1 MEKETSC
8 INAIAIIDYV
18 REYKGGDLSGLLQHL
33 DPEIDYLPDPEK
45 FLTDPNNWISCAVIS
60 KLYER
65 ARLILND
72 EMTAFNIAKY
82 AIENLHFGYAQSIIV
97 KAFWS
102 TKKGIINIQKINDKL
117 NRSKNVEIV
126 EMRSN
131 RAIVRLHW
139 HSGMRVTKDICLY
152 NKGTYTHMPRIW
164 GGRPL
169 DLKERCCYFEGAPY
183 CEYHL
188 QWTARNRFH
197 EIYSRFFTS
206 KSVLTETI
214 KEMEKDKK
222 IIEQKY
228 EEVNR
233 LNVELNL
240 KIKQLQAVHETGKA
254 VLSVLDLEKLLTVI
268 MNTLSNVCSIS
279 RAIIMVVNEK
289 EECLEYLHAT
299 GFNGNIP
306 DEILKYKVP
315 LHRVNNILVR
325 VTNTGRS
332 EYVPNVHDSSLRK
345 DNIMLTYGKPA
356 SVYVVPLITRSKV
369 IGVIATDAVDEAGVP
384 IETRNMLEIFSS
396 QIAIAIENARLYH
409 QLQEQMIELR
419 NSYTLL
425 GRAEKLSFLGNV
437 AARLAHEIKNPM
449 TAIGT
454 YIQMLPYKFENEE
467 FRNKFHKIVVE
478 ETNRVNNLLSE
489 IMDLVHT
496 KESKFE
502 LNNVHELIDK
512 IVLLVSTQSK
522 AKNIKVSCQFDPS
535 IGKVWLDY
543 EKMRQVILN
552 LLSNAIDFTPE
563 NGNIEILTKRNNRK
577 GKDEG
582 IQIHITDDGEGI
594 PALNIDKI
602 FDPYFTTK
610 HRSDMHKG
618 TGLGLFISYKNMQ
631 DQGGTIEVKSKVNE
645 GTTFILTLP
654 LRPSKELVG
663 DYRSEN
669 AE

>member
-18 REYKGGDLSGLLQHL
+18 KEHNNGDLSGLLEHL
-33 DPEIDYLPDPEK
+33 DPEIDSLPDPEK
-45 FLTDPNNWISCAVIS
+45 FLMDPNNWISCAVIS
-60 KLYER
+60 KMYER
-65 ARLILND
+65 ARLTLHD
-72 EMTAFNIAKY
+72 EMAAFNMAKY
-82 AIENLHFGYAQSIIV
+82 AIENLNFGYTQKIFI

-102 TKKGIINIQKINDKL
+102 TKKGFINVQKINDKL
-117 NRSKNVEIV
+117 NRSKKVEIV
-126 EMRSN
+126 EMHSN
-131 RAIVRLHW
+131 EAIIRLHW
-139 HSGMRVTKDICLY
+139 HSGMHVSKDICLY
-152 NKGTYTHMPRIW
+152 NQGTYTHMPRIW

-169 DLKERCCYFEGAPY
+169 DLEERCCYFEGAPY
-183 CEYHL
+183 CEYRL
-188 QWTARNRFH
+188 QWTARNKFH
-197 EIYSRFFTS
+197 ELYSRFFTS
-206 KSVLTETI
+206 KSVLSETI
-214 KEMEKDKK
+214 REMEKDKK

-240 KIKQLQAVHETGKA
+240 KIKQLQAMQETGKA
-254 VLSVLDLEKLLTVI
+254 ILSVLDLGKLLTVI

-289 EECLEYLHAT
+289 EECLEYLYAT
-299 GFNGNIP
+299 GFNGNVP
-306 DEILKYKVP
+306 EEILKYRVP

-332 EYVPNVHDSSLRK
+332 EYVPKVRDSSLRK
-345 DNIMLTYGKPA
+345 DNIMLIYGKPT
-356 SVYVVPLITRSKV
+356 SVYVVPLITRSRV
-369 IGVIATDAVDEAGVP
+369 IGVIATDAVDDLGVP

-396 QIAIAIENARLYH
+396 QIAIAIENARLYK
-409 QLQEQMIELR
+409 QLQEQMIELK
-419 NSYTLL
+419 NSYALL

-454 YIQMLPYKFENEE
+454 FIQMLPYKFENEE
-467 FRNKFHKIVVE
+467 FRNRFHKIAVE
-478 ETNRVNNLLSE
+478 EINRVNNLLSE

-502 LNNVHELIDK
+502 LNNIHELIDK

-522 AKNIKVSCQFDPS
+522 AKNIKVSCHFDPS

-543 EKMRQVILN
+543 EKMKQVILN
-552 LLSNAIDFTPE
+552 ILSNAIDFTHE
-563 NGNIEILTKRNNRK
+563 NGNIEILTKHNNKK

-582 IQIHITDDGEGI
+582 IQIHIRDDGEGI
-594 PALNIDKI
+594 SALNIDKI
-602 FDPYFTTK
+602 FEPYFTTK
-610 HRSDMHKG
+610 HRSDIHKG
-618 TGLGLFISYKNMQ
+618 TGLGLFISHKNMQ
-631 DQGGTIEVKSKVNE
+631 DQGGTIEVESKVNE

-654 LRPSKELVG
+654 CNKTKTVLE
-663 DYRSEN
+663 
-669 AE
+669 